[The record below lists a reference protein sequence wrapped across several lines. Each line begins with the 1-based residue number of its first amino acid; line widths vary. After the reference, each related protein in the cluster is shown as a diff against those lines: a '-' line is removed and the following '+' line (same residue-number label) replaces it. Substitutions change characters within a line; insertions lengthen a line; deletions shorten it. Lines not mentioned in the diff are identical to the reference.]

1 MGSRAGLDILRR
13 SLLCL
18 NGINESFLDLKSTL
32 YFFFLNL
39 LMSFFSKIHLMTGI
53 HERLK
58 VTVLNFKGMEHFG
71 AQKYKSTKN

>member
-1 MGSRAGLDILRR
+1 MPKWDKRVIFGPKT
-13 SLLCL
+13 
-18 NGINESFLDLKSTL
+18 NTL
-32 YFFFLNL
+32 FFFLNL